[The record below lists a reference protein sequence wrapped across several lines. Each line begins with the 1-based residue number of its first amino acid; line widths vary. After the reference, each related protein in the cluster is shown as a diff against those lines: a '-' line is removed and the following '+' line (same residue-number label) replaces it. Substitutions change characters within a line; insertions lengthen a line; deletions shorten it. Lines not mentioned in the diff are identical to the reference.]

1 MQVSHF
7 TDFWFQNPQ
16 MWFANNPSIDSH
28 LHSLFYPLFLE
39 ITQLPLSSIYEKDK
53 EYIMGCILIHDQLS
67 RHFFRNEKDKIA
79 YYDERAISLF
89 ECIQDKI
96 EEFEPTQRCFLLLP
110 YRHSKQKDK
119 IDYVFS
125 LIQQFHLE
133 SPHIKIYQRFY
144 KATLLS
150 LSSFYTLESSSCEY
164 QPPHSYSFDEIQS
177 ILDIQSTYMIPEHI
191 DCTHES
197 IYSLFCQEMEQ
208 NIQSH
213 ESKIIISLS
222 GGVDSMV
229 VSYLLY
235 QWNLQH
241 QHKYELEAIT
251 IDYANRQEQ
260 KIEIYMVNEWCKKL
274 GIKHYVREIKEIHRS
289 RDADREIYEE
299 VTRKIRFDMY
309 KQRNG
314 IVLVGHNKDD
324 SLENV
329 MNNIKKRQSYFN
341 LYGMNS
347 RMEEK
352 EVTIVRPILKIWK
365 RDILQFAIKYH
376 IPFVY
381 DSTPSWSERGKMRDI
396 LIPQMRSFSEE
407 MVEGIFDMVDNYREI
422 YKIYE
427 TMIPIFEYNEK
438 ECKPLLGGQP
448 RKSTNSRFCRCE
460 DRNIYFYEYLKK
472 IVYRMMQ
479 HYELK
484 PIKNR
489 AILNMSECFQQQK
502 WNRVTLSK
510 ECIVERKDGYFNF
523 YIFE

>member
-1 MQVSHF
+1 MQQVFHF

-28 LHSLFYPLFLE
+28 LHSLFHPLFLE
-39 ITQLPLSSIYEKDK
+39 ITQLPLSTIMENNK
-53 EYIMGCILIHDQLS
+53 EYIMGCILIHDQLT
-67 RHFFRNEKDKIA
+67 RHFFRNEKDKIS
-79 YYDERAISLF
+79 YYDKRAISLF
-89 ECIQDKI
+89 EFIKHQL
-96 EEFEPTQRCFLLLP
+96 EEFQPTERCFLLLP

-119 IDYVFS
+119 IEYVFS
-125 LIQQFHLE
+125 LIQQFHFE
-133 SPHIKIYQRFY
+133 FPHIKIYQRFY

-150 LSSFYTLESSSCEY
+150 LSSFLTTESSSYEY
-164 QPPHSYSFDEIQS
+164 QPLQSYSLDEIQS

-191 DCTHES
+191 DCTQES
-197 IYSLFCQEMEQ
+197 IYTLFSHEMES
-208 NIQSH
+208 NILSH
-213 ESKIIISLS
+213 ESKIIVSLS
-222 GGVDSMV
+222 GGVDSMI

-241 QHKYELEAIT
+241 QHKYEIEAIT

-260 KIEIYMVNEWCKKL
+260 KIEIFMVNEWCKKL
-274 GIKHYVREIKEIHRS
+274 GIKHYVREIKEIHRT
-289 RDADREIYEE
+289 RDGDRDIYEE

-309 KQRNG
+309 KERNG
-314 IVLVGHNKDD
+314 IVLIGHNKDD

-329 MNNIKKRQSYFN
+329 MNNIKKRQSYYN
-341 LYGMNS
+341 LYGMTS

-352 EVTIVRPILKIWK
+352 DVTIVRPILKIWK
-365 RDILQFAIKYH
+365 RDILQFAKTYH

-381 DSTPSWSERGKMRDI
+381 DSTPAWSERGKMRDI

-407 MVEGIFDMVDNYREI
+407 MVEGLFDMVDNYREI

-427 TMIPIFEYNEK
+427 TMIPSFEFGEK
-438 ECKPLLGGQP
+438 ECL
-448 RKSTNSRFCRCE
+448 CE
-460 DRNIYFYEYLKK
+460 DKNIYFYEYLKK

-489 AILNMSECFQQQK
+489 AILNMSECFEKQK

-510 ECIVERKDGYFNF
+510 ECIVERKDGYFYF